1 MSRKFITAGSVIID
15 YIIPYG
21 HETRPGIRRGGG
33 AMYSA
38 QGLRLWEDSVAV
50 AAYSGKDF
58 GGWYGSWLSENGIDS
73 TGVVKKYVKTRQ
85 TNLIYNAEGT
95 FSCIGRGDEEYVE
108 HPSVIDRELIE
119 PLIGSETVGVHIL
132 AAPEPEIVLPISD
145 LCRQRGIRF
154 GMEFEVARLYGRSD
168 NHELFMELSSYTD
181 YFSINLYEAKRLF
194 PGVRDE
200 KDALEELRSYGVP
213 CYFRLG
219 TDGALFIGKDR
230 VIRAPMISRFGNV
243 DATGCGNSSTSAVFW
258 AICNGYSPEECA
270 YIGGVTAS
278 VNAGCEGL
286 VPRLTPELRSQC
298 DSLVHEYVQKHQPSS
313 EKQ

>member
-119 PLIGSETVGVHIL
+119 PLIDSETVGVHIL

-219 TDGALFIGKDR
+219 TDGAHRLQQQQHLRRVLGNLQRIQPGGMRVHRRRHRVGECRVRGTGPPPDAGAQVAVRQPGARIRSETSAIIGKTITIPAKR
-230 VIRAPMISRFGNV
+230 R
-243 DATGCGNSSTSAVFW
+243 
-258 AICNGYSPEECA
+258 
-270 YIGGVTAS
+270 
-278 VNAGCEGL
+278 
-286 VPRLTPELRSQC
+286 
-298 DSLVHEYVQKHQPSS
+298 
-313 EKQ
+313 